1 MQLDDNASG
10 GVLEAEA
17 DGEVKGER
25 GRGARLGGSGPIFEW
40 I

>member
-25 GRGARLGGSGPIFEW
+25 AVALGWGIWANF
-40 I
+40 